1 MISNEILAKV
11 DWNQFEHVARNFTN
25 MCQIVRTHP
34 FECSF
39 WSTKICANHAH

>member
-1 MISNEILAKV
+1 MISDKILTKV
-11 DWNQFEHVARNFTN
+11 DWNQFEHVAKDFVN